1 MFLNYAFIALIILA
15 IASGIV
21 IIRGD
26 TIWDRLLGL
35 SLFSTKIIIL
45 IVLYSLIQKKSYI
58 MDIAI
63 AYSLLGFIGIILIAR
78 FIQNKGG
85 R

>member
-1 MFLNYAFIALIILA
+1 MFLTYAFTTLVILA
-15 IASGIV
+15 IASGTI

-26 TIWDRLLGL
+26 TVWDRLLGL
-35 SLFSTKIIIL
+35 SLFSTKIILL

-63 AYSLLGFIGIILIAR
+63 VYGLLGFIGIILIAK
-78 FIQNKGG
+78 FIQTKGG
-85 R
+85 I